1 MNNNPPPLTES
12 PVVASLTTKHDNH
25 CLNHLCSCTLM
36 NLQSQILTALS
47 RISTFPSFRLS
58 STYPLSP
65 LDPLILPDPSG
76 FTPLHYVAAFDDFN
90 LAQDLLYIFHHL
102 GRTEFLTPLDKQGRT
117 PLHWAVEKGHLRM
130 VKFFT
135 ENGLP
140 LNTQDYDGL
149 APIHIS
155 ISAIQ
160 KNSMLEESREILKYL
175 SSKADINVAD
185 INGVSALHFASELGD
200 LESIRVL
207 IQYGAWINIKD
218 HQGENAL
225 FYAVRGGNH
234 EVIRAL
240 VEEFNINMEMLNE
253 DDENVFDLCKSIG
266 DQVMTDLV
274 NSLFNARVSKNSNQ
288 KMVGLLN
295 DTDTIKYS
303 GQNIEIISSSGL
315 IRFSGLSCA

>member
-1 MNNNPPPLTES
+1 MNNNPPSLTES
-12 PVVASLTTKHDNH
+12 PVVASLTSKHDNH
-25 CLNHLCSCTLM
+25 CLNHLCTCTLM
-36 NLQSQILTALS
+36 HLQSQIMTALS
-47 RISTFPSFRLS
+47 RISSFRIS
-58 STYPLSP
+58 SAYPLSP

-90 LAQDLLYIFHHL
+90 LAQDLVYIFHHL
-102 GRTEFLTPLDKQGRT
+102 GRTEFLSPVDKQGRT

-140 LNTQDYDGL
+140 LNTQDFDGL
-149 APIHIS
+149 APIHLS

-160 KNSMLEESREILKYL
+160 KNSEECREILGYL
-175 SSKADINVAD
+175 ASKADINVAD

-200 LESIRVL
+200 LESIRIL
-207 IQYGAWINIKD
+207 IQYGAWVNIKD

-253 DDENVFDLCKSIG
+253 DDETVFDLCKSIG

-274 NSLFNARVSKNSNQ
+274 NSLFNARVSKNNNQ
-288 KMVGLLN
+288 KMVGLIN
-295 DTDTIKYS
+295 DTDTIKFS